1 MTAPSH
7 PPAFPQVKAFF
18 AGPGCCTSP
27 VVYANHMHMA
37 YAQPVGLGYA
47 YGIHHCRREVC

>member
-1 MTAPSH
+1 MTAPSP

-37 YAQPVGLGYA
+37 YAQRVGLGYA